1 MQQRTRGLLIAA
13 LFGLATLISA
23 CTQPPPQGPP
33 RQTGEPAPAPAPA
46 PPGAPSRVAAPAL
59 GVKVDNVA
67 AARPPTGL
75 APAEVVYVEPVEGG
89 FHPTA
94 GVVRGAE
101 TPGGRSGAQRA
112 GKRSAAARPVR
123 PSRARLFRRCSGAF

>member
-1 MQQRTRGLLIAA
+1 
-13 LFGLATLISA
+13 
-23 CTQPPPQGPP
+23 
-33 RQTGEPAPAPAPA
+33 
-46 PPGAPSRVAAPAL
+46 PSRVAAPAL

-123 PSRARLFRRCSGAF
+123 PSRARLFRRCSGAFATDVRRLGGRRLERTGTRLLLPGSRTGEPQQ